1 MISLLLLSLL
11 SCKGSV
17 VCHYLV
23 DRLNYYFSDDNPIA
37 YVVPS
42 DLTTNQYT
50 LSAQYNTP
58 VLSQVDERW
67 ASRDDFIFIVP
78 EGLVGTISSFKRVV
92 RWIMFFLVNDFESYQ
107 FKPNDEYIACYSQ
120 GICTQFDDHWHKHPL
135 RVIDLNW
142 DVLDPV
148 LDTNRVRDIDVVYFK
163 PDSRKRTWIDSRG
176 IKSNLDFDSYEY
188 ILTSSYEL
196 MNKTLVRMDPSLGKR
211 ERLELLSRSNT
222 FISLDPATFRSVEA
236 AMVGCLSIVIPVSGV
251 SKSEWLSVSYAPEY
265 LQYGIAYGFDDLNHA
280 RATINLVLS
289 NLHEQDKKTKEILVK
304 FIIDIK
310 RYFNLH
316 PDFLK
321 DKLYI

>member
-1 MISLLLLSLL
+1 MIQ
-11 SCKGSV
+11 
-17 VCHYLV
+17 
-23 DRLNYYFSDDNPIA
+23 IA
-37 YVVPS
+37 
-42 DLTTNQYT
+42 L
-50 LSAQYNTP
+50 
-58 VLSQVDERW
+58 
-67 ASRDDFIFIVP
+67 
-78 EGLVGTISSFKRVV
+78 
-92 RWIMFFLVNDFESYQ
+92 
-107 FKPNDEYIACYSQ
+107 
-120 GICTQFDDHWHKHPL
+120 
-135 RVIDLNW
+135 
-142 DVLDPV
+142 
-148 LDTNRVRDIDVVYFK
+148 RDIDVVYFK

-236 AMVGCLSIVIPVSGV
+236 AMVGCISIVIPVTGV